1 MAIKVQCPECRHE
14 MTLKTFKAGRFK
26 PTCTQCKMAFQLVI
40 GEGESPEVKT
50 AKLAGTA
57 PKPIAASATS
67 PSTASAAGVTA
78 VPAAETIARDMP
90 TPAKAKASDQTIE
103 HDDSAMTRHRSAAPV
118 KASDQTSDQTIEHV
132 DSAMTRQRSSAFSV
146 DPPDQPVAVT
156 AADKDVYATVAMGRG
171 STVRASS
178 PPPSTSTRQDAQ
190 SSAARNMPE
199 RLGGYRIMKELGRGG
214 MGAVYLAKQLSLDR
228 NVAVKTIQND
238 WSANPRAVARF
249 IREAYAAAQLTHH
262 NVVQIYDLGQDSGV
276 NFFSMELV
284 EGGSL
289 DDLLKRQGPLKP
301 KQAATYI
308 LHAARGLRFAHD
320 HGMIHRDIKPANLM
334 LTSDCLVKVAD
345 LGLVKTPS
353 QADDEQTRS
362 DADSNI
368 MLASARS
375 HVTGAGS
382 TLGTPAYMAPEQ
394 AEDATSVDHRADIYS
409 LGCTFY
415 ALLVGKPPFANRSA
429 VEILSKIKTE
439 PIARVDSLV
448 KDVPPQLAGIVQKM
462 TAKAPTDRYNSLSEV
477 IEELEQ
483 YLDAGSQ
490 PTRQRA
496 DNLQQLADQLQQVP
510 ARKMIGL
517 LPPVLLGLGVLG
529 MVIGLL
535 VSFKFSLFCAL
546 CLVATP
552 VLLAAINGIVGQRS
566 PVTQRARSLLMQSSI
581 SDWLTWGFG
590 AIVLLVVLW
599 VTGLIGWALAAVL
612 VSAGV
617 AAGVTFGVLLPHARQ
632 TKPIVDQAKEVM
644 RDMRLEGMEESGIA
658 AFIAEFAGK
667 HWEGLLE
674 SLLGYEALRT
684 QRAQPATAGQRKS
697 SSWLP
702 SWRDV
707 IVDRLDAR
715 LNAKREQ
722 REQRV
727 LAKVESASLQAAGV
741 SKKEAEEQ
749 ASAMADSLVTAASQ
763 TRQLVEQTGKS
774 GQTDMAK
781 RDRIK
786 QMLAAARSGK
796 PQTKMARASRAT
808 GQLLNQ
814 LVGGKLRFAV
824 GALLLVGCAMWAN
837 QNQLFN
843 KEKLTQVGSALQS
856 SAEKLAKTGSDIGE
870 GQAVATKVGQQ
881 VGNLIGKTKPLDFP
895 MIGSYFTSFAPG
907 IIGLLIML
915 SSLVGS
921 WRLTIP
927 ALSAAAVTLL
937 SPMLGLPSFGLEHG
951 AAWLGCAIGVA
962 LLLLPVVLKPLR

>member
-26 PTCTQCKMAFQLVI
+26 PTCSQCKQPFQLVI
-40 GEGESPEVKT
+40 GEGDSPELKT
-50 AKLAGTA
+50 SKLTVAA
-57 PKPIAASATS
+57 PKPPASTETSSATV
-67 PSTASAAGVTA
+67 AGVTA
-78 VPAAETIARDMP
+78 ASAVETIARE
-90 TPAKAKASDQTIE
+90 TPAPAVTRASDQTL
-103 HDDSAMTRHRSAAPV
+103 D
-118 KASDQTSDQTIEHV
+118 HV
-132 DSAMTRQRSSAFSV
+132 DSAAATKNRSTAFSV
-146 DPPDQPVAVT
+146 TPPAQT
-156 AADKDVYATVAMGRG
+156 AATSAQPQDGDATVALDRG
-171 STVRASS
+171 ATARATS
-178 PPPSTSTRQDAQ
+178 PPASMPTRPDSMN
-190 SSAARNMPE
+190 SSARTMPE
-199 RLGGYRIMKELGRGG
+199 RLGGYRIVKELGRGG
-214 MGAVYLAKQLSLDR
+214 MGAVYLARQLSLDR

-289 DDLLKRQGPLKP
+289 DDLLKREGRLNP

-334 LTSDCLVKVAD
+334 LTNDCLVKVAD

-353 QADDEQTRS
+353 QADEEQTRG
-362 DADSNI
+362 DEDSNVL
-368 MLASARS
+368 LASARS

-448 KDVPPQLAGIVQKM
+448 KDVPPQLVAIVQKM
-462 TAKAPTDRYNSLSEV
+462 TAKSPSDRYNSLIEV
-477 IEELEQ
+477 IQELEQ
-483 YLDAGSQ
+483 YLDAGAQQ
-490 PTRQRA
+490 PRERA
-496 DNLQQLADQLQQVP
+496 DSLAQLANQLQQIP
-510 ARKMIGL
+510 AARLRGL
-517 LPPVLLGLGVLG
+517 LPLVLPGVYVLG
-529 MVIGLL
+529 MSVGLL
-535 VSFKFSLFCAL
+535 FSIKFTLFCGL

-552 VLLAAINGIVGQRS
+552 VFTIVLNGLIGQRS
-566 PVTQRARSLLMQSSI
+566 PVAQRTRALLMQSSI
-581 SDWLTWGFG
+581 GDWLTWAFG
-590 AIVLLVVLW
+590 TLALVVVLW
-599 VTGLIGWALAAVL
+599 VTGLIGWALAALL

-617 AAGVTFGVLLPHARQ
+617 AAGVTFGVSLKHARQ
-632 TKPIVDQAKEVM
+632 AQPIVDQAKEVV
-644 RDMRLEGMEESGIA
+644 RDMRLQGMEESQIA
-658 AFIAEFAGK
+658 GFIAEFAGK
-667 HWEGLLE
+667 HWDGLLE
-674 SLLGYEALRT
+674 SLMGYEVV
-684 QRAQPATAGQRKS
+684 RAQKAQATGAANRKS
-697 SSWLP
+697 SSRLP
-702 SWRDV
+702 AWRDLL
-707 IVDRLDAR
+707 VDRLDAR

-722 REQRV
+722 REQRM
-727 LAKVESASLQAAGV
+727 LAKVETASLQAAGV

-749 ASAMADSLVTAASQ
+749 ASAMAASLVTAASE
-763 TRQLVEQTGKS
+763 TRQLVELSAKN
-774 GQTDMAK
+774 GQPDVAK

-786 QMLAAARSGK
+786 KMLATARSGK
-796 PQTKMARASRAT
+796 PQTKIARASRAT
-808 GQLLNQ
+808 GQLLEQ
-814 LVGGKLRFAV
+814 MIGGKLRFAIGV
-824 GALLLVGCAMWAN
+824 ILLVGCAMWAN

-856 SAEKLAKTGSDIGE
+856 SAEKLAKTGTDIGE

-881 VGNLIGKTKPLDFP
+881 MGNLIGKTKPLDFP
-895 MIGSYFTSFAPG
+895 MIGSLFTSFAPG

-927 ALSAAAVTLL
+927 AVLAAAATLL
-937 SPMLGLPSFGLEHG
+937 GPMLGLPSFGLENG
-951 AAWLGCAIGVA
+951 AAWLGCVIGVA